1 MNEDEMVQ
9 DETATDDAAG
19 AEPRRTVAD
28 LRRSA
33 AAQDVLLF
41 CVAFTGGALIFLLG
55 HLLLAADSFGWEAG
69 LSDEL
74 LLSGLVA
81 GELFVLWNNG
91 LRQGVRGHSI
101 GKHRSGLRV
110 VSAGSE
116 RPIGVVRGVAR
127 GLVVVGLFDLA
138 LAAVPVGLPTVLR
151 RLTPEEW
158 HVGGAAY
165 VAVVLVVT
173 SLLPLARTV
182 PDLLL
187 GTRVV
192 RSDDRTSTRRRRA
205 LAVLDVVGV
214 AGVLAVCLMYVA
226 FFWPLIWQLP
236 SLR

>member
-1 MNEDEMVQ
+1 MS
-9 DETATDDAAG
+9 ETAGDPTVGEDVDEV
-19 AEPRRTVAD
+19 EPTRSVSD

-41 CVAFTGGALIFLLG
+41 CVAFSGGAVLYLVG
-55 HLLLAADSFGWEAG
+55 HLLLAADPLGWEAG
-69 LSDEL
+69 LSDDL

-91 LRQGVRGHSI
+91 LRQGVRGHSV

-110 VSAGSE
+110 VAVGSG
-116 RPIGVVRGVAR
+116 RPVGVVRGLAR

-165 VAVVLVVT
+165 VAVVLVVV
-173 SLLPLARTV
+173 SLLPFARTV

-187 GTRVV
+187 RTRVV
-192 RSDDRTSTRRRRA
+192 RSHDRTSPRRRRA

-214 AGVLAVCLMYVA
+214 VGVLAVCLAYVA